1 MFPGDCF
8 VFKSGADGHHLWVV
22 VSDPFADPA
31 GALLVNLTTV
41 RGTPFDDLSCVI
53 RADEHEW
60 VKADSY
66 VEFSAARVLPRAHL
80 DRLRLG
86 STITHFDTFPPNL
99 VRRILDAAVV
109 TVNLELDAIEL
120 LKRQGLV

>member
-1 MFPGDCF
+1 MFPGDSF
-8 VFKSGADGHHLWVV
+8 VFKSAADGFHLWVV

-41 RGTPFDDLSCVI
+41 RGVAFDDLSCVF
-53 RADEHEW
+53 RPGEHEW
-60 VKADSY
+60 VKAESY

-80 DRLRLG
+80 ERLRLG
-86 STITHFDTFPPNL
+86 TTITEYPAFPPHL
-99 VRRILDAAVV
+99 LRRILDAAVV
-109 TVNLELDAIEL
+109 TPNLELDAIDL